1 MQLRYTTQGT
11 CASEIIIEVE
21 GTLIKH
27 VEFVGGCTGNSQGIA
42 RLVVG
47 RTVSD
52 VIRLLKGIPCQGETS
67 CPDQLAKALMEL
79 EEKAC

>member
-1 MQLRYTTQGT
+1 MELHYTTSGT
-11 CASEIIIEVE
+11 CASEIIIEVN
-21 GTLIKH
+21 GNIIQR
-27 VEFVGGCTGNSQGIA
+27 VEFIGGCTGNAQGIA

-52 VIRLLKGIPCQGETS
+52 VIELLRGIPCQGETS